1 MARPSSISRLPTVPK
16 PLSLLNCCN
25 GGTGEIK
32 LNRIEAALHVGQN
45 VVGAVLPLAELRT
58 VHEMMEGMR
67 SRPRG
72 KIVLKTG

>member
-1 MARPSSISRLPTVPK
+1 MVDA
-16 PLSLLNCCN
+16 
-25 GGTGEIK
+25 GEV
-32 LNRIEAALHVGQN
+32 ATSV
-45 VVGAVLPLAELRT
+45 VLPLAELRT